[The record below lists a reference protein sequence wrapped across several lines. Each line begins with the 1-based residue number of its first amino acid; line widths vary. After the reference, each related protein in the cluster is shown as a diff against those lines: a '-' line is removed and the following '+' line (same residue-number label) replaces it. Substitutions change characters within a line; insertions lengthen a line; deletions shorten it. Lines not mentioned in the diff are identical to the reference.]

1 MYTEKWYQRAQLR
14 VYSYLGNLEI
24 WDIEKEVE
32 YSDFAWKKPTRGEG
46 DQPKLSHKFEEVNLV
61 TWVVEKGGQRTG
73 PHTHCQFFLQAS
85 VLDLKSTW
93 DTKPRRKATEGQSV
107 FCSLTARRKQ
117 KWEFRIGGNMV
128 NTQVLIWK
136 TWKTKPEEQ
145 EWAEVD
151 KV

>member
-1 MYTEKWYQRAQLR
+1 MISESSAKSLQL
-14 VYSYLGNLEI
+14 LGEFRNLGYR
-24 WDIEKEVE
+24 K
-32 YSDFAWKKPTRGEG
+32 RGWVFRFCLEETYWWG
-46 DQPKLSHKFEEVNLV
+46 DQKRHQPKLSHKFEEVNLV
-61 TWVVEKGGQRTG
+61 PWVVEKGGQRTG